1 MWRKVIM
8 MLMNEN
14 RIDFNCPYPQ
24 TYCAILTHK
33 PENLSFAKKH
43 YGDRDNRLY
52 LSDTNVEGTIN
63 IYQEGYDSR
72 VFGEVPA
79 WMWIAEH
86 LRDEDWCSLNAYRR
100 KLKLGIGTLVAQP
113 LQWNCSVLDQ
123 LANYHSPIYCDVLH
137 TILPPNEFNLLQ
149 RNVFFPYNIAQMS
162 GQHIKHYVS
171 FIKEREDAFF
181 KCLGFQPTLD
191 NCRKFVTSEPSILE
205 QTIPDKNV
213 NVEYQSRIGAFIAER
228 LNTIYWQIVGNF
240 VPMEVVLLEQN
251 QII

>member
-1 MWRKVIM
+1 MPI
-8 MLMNEN
+8 LNEN
-14 RIDFNCPYPQ
+14 NIKIDCPYPQ

-33 PENLSFAKKH
+33 PENLVFAKKH
-43 YGDRDNRLY
+43 FGDRDNRLY
-52 LSDTNVEGTIN
+52 LSDTNVEGTMN

-113 LQWNCSVLDQ
+113 LQWK
-123 LANYHSPIYCDVLH
+123 ANYHSPIYCDVLH
-137 TILPPNEFNLLQ
+137 TILPANEFNLLQ
-149 RNVFFPYNIAQMS
+149 NNVFFPYNIFQANKQ
-162 GQHIKHYVS
+162 QIKNWVT

-181 KCLGFQPTLD
+181 KCLGFVPSAD

-213 NVEYQSRIGAFIAER
+213 NVEYQARIGAFIAER
-228 LNTIYWQIVGNF
+228 LNSIYWQLVGSF
-240 VPMEVVLLEQN
+240 TPTEVVLLEEN
-251 QII
+251 QHI

>member
-1 MWRKVIM
+1 MPI
-8 MLMNEN
+8 LNEN
-14 RIDFNCPYPQ
+14 NINKECLYPQ

-33 PENLSFAKKH
+33 PENLVFAKKH
-43 YGDRDNRLY
+43 FGDRDNRLY
-52 LSDTNVEGTIN
+52 LSDTNVEGTMN

-72 VFGEVPA
+72 VFGELPA
-79 WMWIAEH
+79 WMWLSEH

-113 LQWNCSVLDQ
+113 LQWKCSVLAQ

-137 TILPPNEFNLLQ
+137 TILPQNEFNLLQ
-149 RNVFFPYNIAQMS
+149 NNVFFPYNIFQANKQ
-162 GQHIKHYVS
+162 QIKNWVT

-181 KCLGFQPTLD
+181 KCLGFVPSAD

-213 NVEYQSRIGAFIAER
+213 NVEYQARIGAFISER
-228 LNTIYWQIVGNF
+228 LNTIYWQLVGNF
-240 VPMEVVLLEQN
+240 VPTEVVLLEEN
-251 QII
+251 QRL